1 MSDPKEIDNK
11 LDIAD
16 SLADF
21 GAGGSAND
29 YLDEVEQTLEE
40 MME

>member
-1 MSDPKEIDNK
+1 MSDPKEIDQK
-11 LDIAD
+11 LNIAD

-29 YLDEVEQTLEE
+29 YLDQVEQDLIE